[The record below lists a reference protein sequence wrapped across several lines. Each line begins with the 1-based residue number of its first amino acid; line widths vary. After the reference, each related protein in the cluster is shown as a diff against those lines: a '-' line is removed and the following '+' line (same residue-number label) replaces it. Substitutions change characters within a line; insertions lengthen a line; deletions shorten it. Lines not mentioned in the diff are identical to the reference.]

1 MTPCGNIEHAADP
14 PAGPAG
20 RKTNRN
26 ETSTMESNDDRAQ
39 DIRYEPDER
48 PPHPLAFGL
57 GFQYAMLAIAG
68 IVVTP
73 AIVVRAAGAGED
85 YLTWA
90 AFAALAVSGIS
101 TVFQAVRIGRIGAGY
116 ILMMGTSGAFIAV
129 CVTALAEGGPGLL
142 ASLVAASALVQF
154 ALSERLA
161 LLRRIFTPTV
171 CGTVIML
178 ISVTVMP
185 IIFDMLS
192 VVPDGAS
199 PAAAPASAAATLIVT
214 VAVTLRASGVWRL
227 WAPVIGIVTGCVVAG
242 AFGIYDT
249 RLIAEAG
256 WIGLPAGDWPGM
268 DFGFGVTFWSLLP
281 AFIFVTLIG
290 AIETIGDGVAIQR
303 VSWRTPRAVD
313 FRAVQGAVAADGLGN
328 LLSGLAATVP
338 NTTYSS
344 SIAVSEM
351 TGVASRVVGVYIG
364 AIFVGLAFM
373 PKFMALILAIPGP
386 VVWGYTVVLLS
397 ILFVL
402 GMKVVVQDG
411 IDYRKGVVAGTAFW
425 IGTGFQHQWIF
436 PEAMGP
442 WWGGLLG
449 NGMTAGGLAAILMT
463 GFLELARPRPQ
474 RIRTGLNVDAYP
486 KIDGFLAA
494 FSARQGWSEAM
505 ADRVR
510 AVGEETL
517 LTLTAPDDE
526 SGASAPRHLLLTGR
540 RDGAAAELEFVA
552 ATDETNIEDQLALL
566 GDRTGGAPGDREVS
580 LRLLR
585 HFASSV
591 RHQQYHDTDVV
602 TVRVEPTTTAS

>member
-1 MTPCGNIEHAADP
+1 MEPTGADT
-14 PAGPAG
+14 ARG
-20 RKTNRN
+20 
-26 ETSTMESNDDRAQ
+26 
-39 DIRYEPDER
+39 IRYEPDER
-48 PPHPLAFGL
+48 PPHAHAL
-57 GFQYAMLAIAG
+57 GFGFQDAMLAVPNT
-68 IVVTP
+68 VVIP

-90 AFAALAVSGIS
+90 AFAALVISGVT
-101 TVFQAVRIGRIGAGY
+101 TVVQAIRIGHVGSGY

-129 CVTALAEGGPGLL
+129 CVTALAEGGPAML

-154 ALSERLA
+154 ALSARLA

-178 ISVTVMP
+178 ISVTIMP
-185 IIFDMLS
+185 IVFDALPQ
-192 VVPDGAS
+192 VPDGAP
-199 PAAAPASAAATLIVT
+199 PASAPVSAAATMVVT
-214 VAVTLRASGVWRL
+214 VAVILRAAGVWRL
-227 WAPVIGIVTGCVVAG
+227 WAPVIGIVSGCVVAG

-256 WIGLPAGDWPGM
+256 WIGLPAGVWPGL
-268 DFGFGVTFWSLLP
+268 DLSFGVTFWSLLP

-303 VSWRTPRAVD
+303 VSWRKPRAVD

-344 SIAVSEM
+344 SIAVAEI
-351 TGVASRVVGVYIG
+351 TGVASRLVGVYIG
-364 AIFVGLAFM
+364 AVFVCLAFM
-373 PKFMALILAIPGP
+373 PKFMGLILAIPGP

-397 ILFVL
+397 VLFVI
-402 GMKVVVQDG
+402 GMEIVVQDG
-411 IDYRKGVVAGTAFW
+411 IDYRKGVVAGVAFW
-425 IGTGFQHQWIF
+425 VGTGFQQQWIF
-436 PEAMGP
+436 PEALGP

-463 GFLELARPRPQ
+463 GFIRFAQPRPR
-474 RIRTGLNVDAYP
+474 RLRTRLNVEAYP
-486 KIDGFLAA
+486 KIDGFLAEFA
-494 FSARQGWSEAM
+494 ARQGWSGAM
-505 ADRVR
+505 TDRVR

-517 LTLTAPDDE
+517 LTLTGRGGEGAAPD
-526 SGASAPRHLLLTGR
+526 GRRLRLTAR

-552 ATDETNIEDQLALL
+552 STEETNIEDQLALL

-602 TVRVEPTTTAS
+602 TVRVEPTAAAS

>member
-1 MTPCGNIEHAADP
+1 M
-14 PAGPAG
+14 
-20 RKTNRN
+20 
-26 ETSTMESNDDRAQ
+26 MESNAADAARG
-39 DIRYEPDER
+39 IRYEPDEK
-48 PPHPLAFGL
+48 PPHALALGL
-57 GFQYAMLAIAG
+57 GFQYAMLAVAG

-90 AFAALAVSGIS
+90 AFAALAISGVT
-101 TVFQAVRIGRIGAGY
+101 TVFQALRLGYIGSGY

-129 CVTALAEGGPGLL
+129 CVTALAEGGPGML

-154 ALSERLA
+154 ALSARLA

-178 ISVTVMP
+178 IAVTVMP
-185 IIFDMLS
+185 IVFDMLPQ
-192 VVPDGAS
+192 VPEGAS
-199 PAAAPASAAATLIVT
+199 PASAPASAAATVIVT
-214 VAVTLRASGVWRL
+214 VAVTLRATGVWRL
-227 WAPVIGIVTGCVVAG
+227 WAPVIGIVSGCVVAAG
-242 AFGIYDT
+242 FGIYDT

-256 WIGLPAGDWPGM
+256 WIGLPAGDWPGL
-268 DFGFGVTFWSLLP
+268 DFSFGVTFWSLLP
-281 AFIFVTLIG
+281 AFVFVTLIG
-290 AIETIGDGVAIQR
+290 AIETIGDSVAIQR
-303 VSWRTPRAVD
+303 VSWRKPRAVD

-344 SIAVSEM
+344 SIAVAEI
-351 TGVASRVVGVYIG
+351 TGVTARVVGVYLG
-364 AIFVGLAFM
+364 AVFIGLAFL

-397 ILFVL
+397 VLFVL

-411 IDYRKGVVAGTAFW
+411 VDYRKGVVAGVAFW
-425 IGTGFQHQWIF
+425 IGTGFQQQWIF
-436 PEAMGP
+436 PDALGP
-442 WWGGLLG
+442 YWGGLLG

-463 GFLELARPRPQ
+463 GFLELAQPRPR
-474 RIRTGLNVDAYP
+474 RLRSALNVDAYP
-486 KIDGFLAA
+486 KIDEFLAEFA
-494 FSARQGWSEAM
+494 ARQGWSSAM
-505 ADRVR
+505 TDRVR

-517 LTLTAPDDE
+517 LSLTTPAKDGAAPD
-526 SGASAPRHLLLTGR
+526 GRHLLLTAR
-540 RDGAAAELEFVA
+540 RDGPAAELEFVA
-552 ATDETNIEDQLALL
+552 ATDEKNIEDQLALL
-566 GDRTGGAPGDREVS
+566 GDRAGEAPGDREVS

-602 TVRVEPTTTAS
+602 TVRVEPTAAAS